1 MRTGLNRL
9 GRALLA
15 TGVLAAFAA
24 GSRPVAAQNSV
35 SVMDVETIV
44 RAARPSVVTVV
55 AQRWTGQAATAKRPA
70 TRRLRSSI
78 GSGVAIDADVI
89 LTTASVV
96 QRSEKVFVR
105 SADGVE
111 REGQVIGFDLV
122 YNVALIRTPGARFQ
136 PLRFANGRPP
146 QEGDWVVALGT
157 SYRDQPT
164 TSFGTVSVR
173 YREPRFGLIQL
184 SNSVYPGNSGAA
196 ALNSRGELI
205 GIVQGDLGVPD
216 PAGRFSESLRRP
228 GGMSFVLPVEIARP
242 VCEKLRT
249 EGRVPHG
256 YLGVSTRSASVE
268 SETEPGSPV
277 PIGALVESVV
287 PGAPAQKLGLKR
299 GDLIVGFDG
308 ERVEYADQI
317 ARWVATAAPG
327 TAVEI
332 VYVRGQT
339 PHTGRVTLTDSPN
352 AAPVW
357 AMGGAVAAPESTS
370 GQRRIADLERQILEL
385 SNELQKLKSSSDRR

>member
-1 MRTGLNRL
+1 
-9 GRALLA
+9 
-15 TGVLAAFAA
+15 
-24 GSRPVAAQNSV
+24 
-35 SVMDVETIV
+35 
-44 RAARPSVVTVV
+44 VVTVV
-55 AQRWTGQAATAKRPA
+55 AQRTIGETKGKRPA
-70 TRRLRSSI
+70 NPRVRSSV
-78 GSGVAIDADVI
+78 GSGVAIDSDVI

-96 QRSEKVFVR
+96 QRAERVLVR
-105 SADGVE
+105 NNDGVE
-111 REGQVIGFDLV
+111 RDGQIIGFDMV
-122 YNVALIRTPGARFQ
+122 YNVALIKIQGARFQ
-136 PLRFANGRPP
+136 PLRFATGRAPR
-146 QEGDWVVALGT
+146 EGDWVVALGT

-184 SNSVYPGNSGAA
+184 SNTVYPGNSGAA

-287 PGAPAQKLGLKR
+287 AGGPAAKLGLKR

-327 TAVEI
+327 TEVEI
-332 VYVRGQT
+332 VYARGQT
-339 PHTGRVTLTDSPN
+339 PHSGKVTLTDSPN

-357 AMGGAVAAPESTS
+357 IASGTAAPAESTAGS
-370 GQRRIADLERQILEL
+370 KRIADLERQILEL
-385 SNELQKLKSSSDRR
+385 SNELQRLKSSSNSR